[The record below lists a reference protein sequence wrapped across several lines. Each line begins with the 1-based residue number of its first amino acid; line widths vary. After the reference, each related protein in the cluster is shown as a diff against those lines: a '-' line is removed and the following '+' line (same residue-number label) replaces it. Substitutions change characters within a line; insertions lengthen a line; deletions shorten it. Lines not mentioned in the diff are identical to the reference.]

1 MTAITGTRISFDE
14 AIAEALRL
22 EMHRDPALVLFTA
35 VPGGAAAELLESFGP
50 DRVVETHAAG
60 AALVLAACGAA
71 EEGLRPICELG
82 PAEAGPSALDQIV
95 ELAAI
100 HAANLDLASPLTV
113 RLRWGDPLT
122 AGGAAAADPLAW
134 LIGAEGIKVVAP
146 ATAADAKGLTVAA
159 VRDEDPV
166 CILEHAGLRAVVDP
180 VPEGSHLV
188 EIGSARL
195 AAQGEQMTMVAHGPG
210 VPVAEAAAQQ
220 LESVADLIDL
230 RTLQPLDAEAVLAS
244 VRKTG
249 RLLVV
254 ESGGGANRVTAQLI
268 SAVWERAFEYLDAPP
283 RRVRLRSPAGWTESS
298 QPGQPDDDVET
309 IKGVSRE
316 LLEY

>member
-1 MTAITGTRISFDE
+1 MTATGTRISFDE
-14 AIAEALRL
+14 AVTEALRL

-35 VPGGAAAELLESFGP
+35 SPGGVAAELLEGFGP

-82 PAEAGPSALDQIV
+82 PAEAGPSALDQIA
-95 ELAAI
+95 ELGAI
-100 HAANLDLASPLTV
+100 HAANLDVASPLTV
-113 RLRWGDPLT
+113 RLRWGDPLA

-159 VRDEDPV
+159 VRDEEPV
-166 CILEHAGLRAVVDP
+166 CILEHASLRAAADP
-180 VPEGSHLV
+180 VPEGAHLV
-188 EIGSARL
+188 EIGNARIVCE
-195 AAQGEQMTMVAHGPG
+195 GEQMTMVAHGPG

-220 LESVADLIDL
+220 LDSAAELFDL
-230 RTLQPLDAEAVLAS
+230 RTLQPLDSEAVLAS

-249 RLLVV
+249 RLLVI
-254 ESGGGANRVTAQLI
+254 EAGGGANRITAQLI
-268 SAVWERAFEYLDAPP
+268 SAVWERTFEYLDAPP
-283 RRVRLRSPAGWTESS
+283 RRVRLGSPASRTGPTGP
-298 QPGQPDDDVET
+298 QQPDDDAET

-316 LLEY
+316 LLDY